1 MREAQSGRK
10 RVWRGTELKEGES
23 TAKEPLIGSKNGS
36 VIQKG
41 GRRVKL

>member
-1 MREAQSGRK
+1 MREAQSGGK

-23 TAKEPLIGSKNGS
+23 TVKEPIIGSKNGS
-36 VIQKG
+36 VIKKG